1 MHGEFVMMHPEAFAE
16 KALAFLA
23 SADRQR
29 SAQA

>member
-1 MHGEFVMMHPEAFAE
+1 MMHPEAFAE